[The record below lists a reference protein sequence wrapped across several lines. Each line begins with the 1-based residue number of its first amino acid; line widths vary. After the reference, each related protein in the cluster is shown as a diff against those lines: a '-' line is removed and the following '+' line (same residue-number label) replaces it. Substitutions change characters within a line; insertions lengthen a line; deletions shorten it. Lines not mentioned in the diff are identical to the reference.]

1 MTPRSRNV
9 LYWILKVLS
18 ILISCALPVWAI
30 YERFPIWTIQH
41 GTSRSAGT
49 GLILMLLVILFIFRR
64 TVFNFMRDRLNL
76 KHAPPLLGWLVLIVL
91 TYALL
96 FVSKFLYD
104 LTIVCWMGFIGCA
117 IGTLITFIAEN
128 FVRVENNNGRV

>member
-9 LYWILKVLS
+9 LYWVLKISS
-18 ILISCALPVWAI
+18 ILVSCAFPVWAI
-30 YERFPIWTIQH
+30 YERFPIWVVEH

-49 GLILMLLVILFIFRR
+49 GIILILLVVLFIFRR
-64 TVFNFMRDRLNL
+64 TVFNFMRDRLKL

-91 TYALL
+91 AYALL

-104 LTIVCWMGFIGCA
+104 ITVVCWMGFIGCA
-117 IGTLITFIAEN
+117 IGTLLTFIAEN
-128 FVRVENNNGRV
+128 FMRCERNDNG

>member
-9 LYWILKVLS
+9 LYWVLKISS
-18 ILISCALPVWAI
+18 ILVSCAFPVWAI
-30 YERFPIWTIQH
+30 YERFPIWVVEH

-49 GLILMLLVILFIFRR
+49 GIILILLVVLFIFRR
-64 TVFNFMRDRLNL
+64 TVFNFMRDRLKL

-91 TYALL
+91 AYALL

-104 LTIVCWMGFIGCA
+104 ITVVCWMGFIGCA

>member
-9 LYWILKVLS
+9 LYWVLKVLS

-104 LTIVCWMGFIGCA
+104 LTIVCWMGFVGCA

-128 FVRVENNNGRV
+128 FVRAENNNGRV

>member
-9 LYWILKVLS
+9 LYWVLKVLS

>member
-9 LYWILKVLS
+9 LYWVLKISS
-18 ILISCALPVWAI
+18 ILVSCAFPVLAI
-30 YERFPIWTIQH
+30 YERFPIWVVEH

-49 GLILMLLVILFIFRR
+49 GIILILLVVLFIFRR
-64 TVFNFMRDRLNL
+64 TVFNFMRDRLKL

-91 TYALL
+91 AYALL

-104 LTIVCWMGFIGCA
+104 ITVVCWMGFIGCA